1 MDPMVSARVPLEL
14 RDQVNEGLRA
24 IGSTPTEL
32 INSAYQYF
40 LEHKMLPSDLK
51 TPTRGKKRLSVEK
64 MQDLA
69 QSIET
74 TTLQVEEESFKGLSY
89 KELLRQEL
97 KDRYESLA

>member
-14 RDQVNEGLRA
+14 RDQVNEGLRE
-24 IGSTPTEL
+24 IGSSPTEL

-40 LEHKMLPSDLK
+40 LEHKTLPSERK
-51 TPTRGKKRLSVEK
+51 IPTRGKKRLSAEQ

>member
-51 TPTRGKKRLSVEK
+51 TPTRGKKRLSAEQ

-74 TTLQVEEESFKGLSY
+74 TTLQVKEESFKGLSY

>member
-51 TPTRGKKRLSVEK
+51 TPTRGKKRLSVEQ